1 MLSFNSGKGG
11 RGERYCVDC
20 VGEYREIV
28 INHDEDMGVDMNM
41 NRGYR
46 YGMLFVVQH
55 FEREGKNIEQMKR
68 EERD

>member
-1 MLSFNSGKGG
+1 MS
-11 RGERYCVDC
+11 REMVIDHGEDV
-20 VGEYREIV
+20 
-28 INHDEDMGVDMNM
+28 GVDRNMSM

-46 YGMLFVVQH
+46 YGMSFVVQH